1 MELPPA
7 GGGGRMIWRETV
19 QEDGSVDAR
28 AQSQELAGLSEE
40 DREDWRSRSLSWVLR
55 SAQRFSRGS

>member
-1 MELPPA
+1 
-7 GGGGRMIWRETV
+7 MIWRETV